1 MVLDFISP
9 ESVGESIQLTDEVRL
24 LPENHIA
31 KEKTLEVK
39 FSTIIIRNTYI
50 IHYIKAWLYLS
61 LFSLQ
66 VKKRALDTIDAAIK
80 KVRELTNALQESSPL
95 IV

>member
-1 MVLDFISP
+1 MLFLSLLSSSNRFYNLIFELQSCVHVVLDFISP

-39 FSTIIIRNTYI
+39 SQPSKVEMHT
-50 IHYIKAWLYLS
+50 
-61 LFSLQ
+61 LFH
-66 VKKRALDTIDAAIK
+66 
-80 KVRELTNALQESSPL
+80 
-95 IV
+95 

>member
-1 MVLDFISP
+1 MLSFLFELQSCVHVVLDFISP

-39 FSTIIIRNTYI
+39 ISTILSGNAYI
-50 IHYIKAWLYLS
+50 HL
-61 LFSLQ
+61 
-66 VKKRALDTIDAAIK
+66 
-80 KVRELTNALQESSPL
+80 LTG
-95 IV
+95 